1 MPEARYQPLRQ
12 WVIRSGGV
20 RLSLHPALR
29 DQLIDWAVEEFPADA
44 PEDRM
49 AEVLSAR
56 LRLRVRDKY
65 GSVIAAILISV
76 LAQLIV
82 NAIMAWW
89 KKNHSHKVLMVG
101 WQEQARAQKN
111 TDLPS

>member
-12 WVIRSGGV
+12 WVIRAGGV

-44 PEDRM
+44 PPERIE
-49 AEVLSAR
+49 EVLAAR
-56 LRLRVRDKY
+56 LRIRARDRY

-82 NAIMAWW
+82 NAVVAWW
-89 KKNHSHKVLMVG
+89 RKNHSHKVLVYG
-101 WQEQARAQKN
+101 WQEQARAEKN
-111 TDLPS
+111 PDV

>member
-20 RLSLHPALR
+20 RLALHPALR
-29 DQLIDWAVEEFPADA
+29 DQLVDWAVEEFPADA
-44 PEDRM
+44 PPERIE
-49 AEVLSAR
+49 EVLSAR
-56 LRLRVRDKY
+56 LRLRARDKY

-82 NAIMAWW
+82 KAIVAWW
-89 KKNHSHKVLMVG
+89 KKNHSHKVLMYG
-101 WQEQARAQKN
+101 WQEQSRAQKN
-111 TDLPS
+111 PDLPS